1 MAVIIPLPPLRLF
14 ALSAN
19 ICDMKA
25 ATHLGPEIR
34 RLRLL
39 AGSTLRGLA
48 ARVEV
53 SPAHLSDIEHDR
65 RRPSEKLLR
74 RIAHQL
80 RGVGATFEA
89 LDLLITGIDPK
100 TREWAAATPGARAL
114 LRTVLESGQDP
125 REILEGPGENNPT
138 QNEGEGSADR
148 AQGRR
153 AQS

>member
-1 MAVIIPLPPLRLF
+1 
-14 ALSAN
+14 
-19 ICDMKA
+19 MKA

-34 RLRLL
+34 RLRLQ
-39 AGSTLRGLA
+39 AASTLRGLA

-65 RRPSEKLLR
+65 RCPSEKLLR
-74 RIAHQL
+74 RIAHEL

-125 REILEGPGENNPT
+125 RAILKALESTIRLQTKAKGRQT
-138 QNEGEGSADR
+138 
-148 AQGRR
+148 GRR
-153 AQS
+153 GGGRSRKAG